1 VSGVGSTEPHISGG
15 VGFAGAGAAKRG
27 PLAGFFALGLVWGG
41 WAALVPAI
49 QTAVGA
55 SKGELGLALLFV
67 ALGALPAM
75 IVTGGLVDRHGARV
89 LPVAV
94 TGLAVAAVLPALAGS
109 VAGLAAALLALG
121 IASGAVDVAI
131 NGAVA
136 ELEARRSTRLM
147 QIAHALFSAGV
158 LVGAIGVGLAREAG
172 AGRLVCLASVAAVVL
187 GIAALNLG
195 HERVA
200 ARAAAAR
207 RPRLSRAAIPLGIAC
222 AAAFLIEG
230 GIESWS
236 ALFLEREL
244 DSRPAVGALG
254 PAAYGGA
261 MMLGRLS
268 GQWLER
274 LLGDTLLLGCA
285 AAVSGAGLVAAA
297 VAPTAPVA
305 IAAFFLGGAGVSIA
319 APALLGAAGRRA
331 EAGDRGA
338 SVATVTTIG
347 YLGFLVGP
355 PLVGAAA
362 EAIGL
367 RAAFAALALVAAA
380 LAAAT
385 PKLGLGRAA

>member
-1 VSGVGSTEPHISGG
+1 M
-15 VGFAGAGAAKRG
+15 GARVRRRG
-27 PLAGFFALGLVWGG
+27 PLAAFFALGVVWGG

-55 SKGELGLALLFV
+55 TKGELGLALLFV

-75 IVTGGLVDRHGARV
+75 LLMGGQLDRRGPRV
-89 LPVAV
+89 LPVV
-94 TGLAVAAVLPALAGS
+94 LTGLAVAAVLPAFADS
-109 VAGLAAALLALG
+109 VAALAAALFVLG

-136 ELEARRSTRLM
+136 ELESRRSARLM
-147 QIAHALFSAGV
+147 QTAHGLFSAGV
-158 LVGAIGVGLAREAG
+158 VVGAIGIGLAREAG
-172 AGRLVCLASVAAVVL
+172 SSRLICLAAVAAVVL
-187 GIAALNLG
+187 SVAALNLG
-195 HERVA
+195 HERVNPRRQQA
-200 ARAAAAR
+200 ASR
-207 RPRLSRAAIPLGIAC
+207 RPRLNRAAIPLGIAC

-236 ALFLEREL
+236 AIFLEREL
-244 DSRPAVGALG
+244 DAGPAVGALG

-261 MMLGRLS
+261 MMLGRFS

-274 LLGDTLLLGCA
+274 LLGDTRLLAGA
-285 AAVSGAGLVAAA
+285 ALLAGAGLVFAAL
-297 VAPTAPVA
+297 APTAPVA

-331 EAGDRGA
+331 RAGDRGA

-362 EAIGL
+362 EVIGL
-367 RAAFAALALVAAA
+367 RAAFAALALVAIA

-385 PKLGLGRAA
+385 PRLGLDRKPA

>member
-1 VSGVGSTEPHISGG
+1 MRR
-15 VGFAGAGAAKRG
+15 RG
-27 PLAGFFALGLVWGG
+27 PLAGFFALGIVWGG

-55 SKGELGLALLFV
+55 TKGELGLALLFV

-75 IVTGGLVDRHGARV
+75 LLMGGQVDRRGPRV
-89 LPVAV
+89 LPAV
-94 TGLAVAAVLPALAGS
+94 LTGLAVAAVLPAFADS
-109 VAGLAAALLALG
+109 VAALAAALFILG
-121 IASGAVDVAI
+121 VASGAVDVAI

-136 ELEARRSTRLM
+136 ELEARRGARLM
-147 QIAHALFSAGV
+147 QIAHGLFSAGV

-172 AGRLVCLASVAAVVL
+172 AGRLICLAAVAAVVL
-187 GIAALNLG
+187 AAGALNLG
-195 HERVA
+195 HERFERRLEPDA
-200 ARAAAAR
+200 SR
-207 RPRLSRAAIPLGIAC
+207 RPRLTRAAIPLGIAC

-244 DSRPAVGALG
+244 DAGPAVGALG

-261 MMLGRLS
+261 MMLGRFS

-274 LLGDTLLLGCA
+274 LLGDTLLLASA
-285 AAVSGAGLVAAA
+285 ASVAGAGLVVAAF
-297 VAPTAPVA
+297 APTAPVA

-331 EAGDRGA
+331 GSGDRGA
-338 SVATVTTIG
+338 SVATVTMIG

-355 PLVGAAA
+355 PVVGAAA
-362 EAIGL
+362 EVVGL
-367 RAAFAALALVAAA
+367 RAAFAALALVAAG
-380 LAAAT
+380 LVAAT
-385 PKLGLGRAA
+385 PKLGLSRESRLEPLTQ